1 MALKYLSHLETLNI
15 DMQGYE
21 LQNAVIHTLTTA
33 TRPASPT
40 AGQIIYN
47 STNASLEVWDGSAW
61 VSASGDITG
70 VTAGTGLSGGG
81 SAGSVTLAL
90 DYAGTNNFIDSA
102 TDLEGTDINPADTIV
117 YHDATDNNVKKGL
130 VSDLPFTNNT
140 GTVTSVAATGAD
152 GIAVSGSPVT
162 TSGTLALSLTDGGI
176 ANAKLTNSSITIN
189 GTAVA
194 LGGSINV
201 GDITGVTAGPGLT
214 GGGTSGSVTVSAL
227 YAGTGSI
234 VDAAP
239 DNGDP
244 ILRGETMLVKKADGN
259 VVEVDVALLPFS
271 STTGTVTSVAAAGN
285 DGITISG
292 SPITSTGTITLGLAD
307 GGIANAK
314 LANSSVTFGSTAV
327 ALGAA
332 STSIAGLTGLD
343 FAAGNR
349 TIGASIGANSLTLGG
364 ATSTVVIPGNLTVSG
379 TTTTINSNEVNI
391 GDAIIKLNSDL
402 GASTAP
408 SENAGFEIN
417 RGSSANVSLIW
428 DEAGDRWDFGAAYD
442 VRANAF
448 IGDLD
453 GTAADAS
460 KWTTARTIT
469 LAGDASGSVSI
480 DGSANVT
487 LTATVVASSVAANSV
502 ALGTDTTGNYVATV
516 AGSNGISV
524 SGSGSEGAAV
534 TVTGVNASVT
544 AKGVVELATNA
555 EAIAGT
561 DTARALTPASGA
573 ALVDDKVNTFST
585 ISRFADAIG
594 DGVNTTLDF
603 IHNLNARV
611 VMVQA
616 YEVATGQLVM
626 VDFVHRDVNTVRF
639 EFAVP
644 PAAGSIMAMA
654 IVAKF

>member
-1 MALKYLSHLETLNI
+1 MALKYLSHMETLNI
-15 DMQGYE
+15 DMQSYE
-21 LQNAVIHTLTTA
+21 LQNAVIHPLTTA

-47 STNASLEVWDGSAW
+47 ASIASLEVWNGSAW
-61 VSASGDITG
+61 VSASGDITA
-70 VTAGTGLSGGG
+70 VSAGTGLSGGG
-81 SAGSVTLAL
+81 TSGGVTISL
-90 DYAGTNNFIDSA
+90 DYAGADNFILAAGAGSGDIA
-102 TDLEGTDINPADTIV
+102 GTFNIAVSNGS
-117 YHDATDNNVKKGL
+117 NNVDYFP
-130 VSDLPFTNNT
+130 VSALPFTANL

-152 GIAVSGSPVT
+152 GIAVSGSPI
-162 TSGTLALSLTDGGI
+162 TSNGTLALSLTDGGI
-176 ANAKLTNSSITIN
+176 ANAKLANSSITIN

-201 GDITGVTAGPGLT
+201 GDITGVTAGDGLT
-214 GGGTSGSVTVSAL
+214 GGGTSGSVTISAL
-227 YAGTGSI
+227 YAGTGNI

-239 DNGDP
+239 DSGDP
-244 ILRGETMLVKKADGN
+244 IDARETMLVKKADGN
-259 VVEVDVALLPFS
+259 VVEVAVRNLPFS
-271 STTGTVTSVAAAGN
+271 TTSGTVTSVAAAGN
-285 DGITISG
+285 DGISVSG
-292 SPITSTGTITLGLAD
+292 SPITSAGTITLGLAD
-307 GGIANAK
+307 GGIAVDK
-314 LANSSVTFGSTAV
+314 LAATTVTFGSTAV
-327 ALGAA
+327 RIGGT

-391 GDAIIKLNSDL
+391 GDAIIKLNADL

-408 SENAGFEIN
+408 SENAGFEVN
-417 RGSSANVSLIW
+417 RGSAANVSLVW
-428 DEAGDRWDFGAAYD
+428 DETADRWDFGASYD
-442 VRANAF
+442 VRANGF

-453 GTAADAS
+453 GTAADAY

-534 TVTGVNASVT
+534 TVSGVNASTT
-544 AKGVVELATNA
+544 AKGVVELATDA
-555 EAIAGT
+555 EAQAGT
-561 DTARALTPASGA
+561 DTARAVTPKAA
-573 ALVDDKVNTFST
+573 KALVDQQVNAFSAA
-585 ISRFADAIG
+585 SRFADTIG
-594 DGVNTTLDF
+594 DGTNTTLNF

-616 YEVATGQLVM
+616 FDVATGQLVM
-626 VDFVHRDVNTVRF
+626 VDFRHRDANTVTF
-639 EFAVP
+639 EFAAA
-644 PAAGSIMAMA
+644 PAPDSIMVMA

>member
-1 MALKYLSHLETLNI
+1 MALKYLSHMETLNI

-47 STNASLEVWDGSAW
+47 SSTGSLEVYDGSGW
-61 VSASGDITG
+61 VSASGDITA

-81 SAGSVTLAL
+81 SSGGVTIAL
-90 DYAGTNNFIDSA
+90 DYAGADNFILAAGAGSGDIA
-102 TDLEGTDINPADTIV
+102 GTFHIAVSNGSS
-117 YHDATDNNVKKGL
+117 NVDYFP
-130 VSDLPFTNNT
+130 VSSLPFTANT
-140 GTVTSVAATGAD
+140 GTVKSVAATGAD
-152 GIAVSGSPVT
+152 GIAVSGSPI
-162 TSGTLALSLTDGGI
+162 TSTGTLALSLTDGGI
-176 ANAKLTNSSITIN
+176 ANAKLANSSITIN

-201 GDITGVTAGPGLT
+201 GDITGVTAGDGLT
-214 GGGTSGSVTVSAL
+214 GGGTSGALTISAL
-227 YAGTGSI
+227 YAGTGNI

-239 DNGDP
+239 NNGDP
-244 ILRGETMLVKKADGN
+244 IDRRETMLVKKVDGN
-259 VVEVDVALLPFS
+259 VVEVEVGNLPFG
-271 STTGTVTSVAAAGN
+271 TTSGTVTSVAAAGN
-285 DGITISG
+285 DGISVSG
-292 SPITSTGTITLGLAD
+292 SPITSAGTITLGLAD
-307 GGIANAK
+307 GGIVNAK

-327 ALGAA
+327 ALGGT
-332 STSIAGLTGLD
+332 STSIAGLTALD

-417 RGSSANVSLIW
+417 RGSSANVSLVW
-428 DEAGDRWDFGAAYD
+428 DETGDRWDFGASYD

-453 GTAADAS
+453 GTASDAN

-469 LAGDASGSVSI
+469 LDGDASGSVTI
-480 DGSANVT
+480 DGSADVT
-487 LTATVVASSVAANSV
+487 LTARVVASSVAANSV

-516 AGSNGISV
+516 AGSNGVSV

-534 TVTGVNASVT
+534 TVSGVNASAT

-555 EAIAGT
+555 EAITGT
-561 DTARALTPASGA
+561 DTARALTPAAGA
-573 ALVDDKVNTFST
+573 ALVGNRVDAFSAA
-585 ISRFADAIG
+585 SRFADVIG
-594 DGVNTTLDF
+594 DGVSTSINF
-603 IHNLNARV
+603 VHNLNARV

-616 YEVATGQLVM
+616 FDANTGQLVM
-626 VDFVHRDVNTVRF
+626 VDFIHRDVNTVRF
-639 EFAVP
+639 EFAAP

>member
-1 MALKYLSHLETLNI
+1 MALKYLSHMETLNI

-47 STNASLEVWDGSAW
+47 SSTGSLEVYDGSGW
-61 VSASGDITG
+61 VSASGDITA

-81 SAGSVTLAL
+81 TSGGVTIAL
-90 DYAGTNNFIDSA
+90 DYAGADNFILAAGAGSGDIAGTFHIAVSNGSSNVDYFPVSA
-102 TDLEGTDINPADTIV
+102 
-117 YHDATDNNVKKGL
+117 
-130 VSDLPFTNNT
+130 LPFTANL

-152 GIAVSGSPVT
+152 GIAVSGSPIT
-162 TSGTLALSLTDGGI
+162 SSGTLALSLTDGGI
-176 ANAKLTNSSITIN
+176 ANAKLANSSITIN
-189 GTAVA
+189 GSAVA

-227 YAGTGSI
+227 YTGTGSI
-234 VDAAP
+234 IDAAP
-239 DNGDP
+239 DSGDP
-244 ILRGETMLVKKADGN
+244 IDARETMLVKKADGN
-259 VVEVDVALLPFS
+259 VVEVEVRNLPFS
-271 STTGTVTSVAAAGN
+271 TTSGTVTSVAAAGN
-285 DGITISG
+285 DGITVSG
-292 SPITSTGTITLGLAD
+292 SPITSSGTITLGLAN
-307 GGIANAK
+307 GGVTNAK
-314 LANSSVTFGSTAV
+314 LANSSVRFGSTAV
-327 ALGAA
+327 ALGGT

-343 FAAGNR
+343 FTAADAS
-349 TIGASIGANSLTLGG
+349 IAASIGANTLTLGG
-364 ATSTVVIPGNLTVSG
+364 ATSTVVIAGDLSVKG

-417 RGSSANVSLIW
+417 RGSAANVSLLW
-428 DEAGDRWDFGAAYD
+428 DEAADRWDFGASYD

-524 SGSGSEGAAV
+524 SGSGSEDAAV
-534 TVTGVNASVT
+534 TVSGVNASVT

-555 EAIAGT
+555 EAITGT
-561 DTARALTPASGA
+561 DTARALTPAAGA
-573 ALVDDKVNTFST
+573 ALVGNRVDAFSAA
-585 ISRFADAIG
+585 SRFADVIG
-594 DGVNTTLDF
+594 DGVSTSINF
-603 IHNLNARV
+603 VHNLNARV

-616 YEVATGQLVM
+616 FEVATGQLVM
-626 VDFVHRDVNTVRF
+626 VDFAHRDVNTVRF
-639 EFAVP
+639 EFAAP